1 MRSKYLKLLAII
13 LLYIVNIANV
23 TAKGC
28 DKEPDEKVGFSQAI
42 LSCKQGITEFDVG
55 SADYV
60 SGNIQL
66 SVLYR
71 KSGDLGSAREI
82 LVQLLT
88 VLPESMQRESIL
100 IQRQLG
106 ATLFYEHNYEE
117 AFEAF
122 NHALQTA
129 KDLSDDNLI
138 AISYSDLAGIYQL
151 FGDFETSSKLL
162 LKSYDIHKANNND
175 VARAIVLTNLG
186 NIYRDK
192 KAYDEAIVSYRQAFD
207 LHSQAG
213 ETFKSAHTLSS
224 LARTFNLAG
233 NTEQASKLF
242 EQAADIFNSLNAYK
256 FKGDTYLL
264 LAELHVSKLTTAG
277 AQEWLDIAKQTFNLV
292 QSERPVS
299 KLWFIQ
305 GLIWKRDGLNQQA
318 SEAFE
323 KSVSA
328 IDESQSKIFV
338 GQLYNVIAKMKQQS
352 NEFEAASTYWKLYSD
367 TLNTQLLHK
376 NNLNTNRLK
385 SHFLFSSSKG
395 TSSPTIFNQLIYVFL
410 VLLFLLL
417 CILLFFKLRH
427 NKYKLTATKSDSSD
441 ELEQTSLIDESD
453 ESYKH
458 SEDEPEIQEE
468 ELRLKI
474 VELML
479 LAIQVWEDETNTSK
493 LELAQKSKLWSVA
506 VDDGR
511 LRARALE
518 RYVSVNALP
527 KNPRWRA
534 VLRTCN
540 FVLKN
545 ATSSEP
551 DTRELESKMRSFQRV
566 MKTKALKK

>member
-1 MRSKYLKLLAII
+1 M
-13 LLYIVNIANV
+13 YIFSLVEVA
-23 TAKGC
+23 AKAC
-28 DKEPDEKVGFSQAI
+28 DKEPDKEVGFSQAI
-42 LSCKQGITEFDVG
+42 LSCKQIISEIEVG
-55 SADYV
+55 SSEYV
-60 SGNIQL
+60 TGTIQL

-82 LVQLLT
+82 LTQLLS
-88 VLPESMQRESIL
+88 VLPDSSQKEGIF

-106 ATLFYEHNYEE
+106 ATLFYQHNYEE

-122 NHALQTA
+122 SQALQTA
-129 KDLSDDNLI
+129 KSISDDNLV
-138 AISYSDLAGIYQL
+138 AISYSDIAGIYQL

-192 KAYDEAIVSYRQAFD
+192 KAYDEAIVAYREAFE
-207 LHSQAG
+207 LHLHAG
-213 ETFKSAHTLSS
+213 EDFKAAHTLSS
-224 LARTFNLAG
+224 LARTFSLSG
-233 NTEQASKLF
+233 NTEQASKLLV
-242 EQAADIFNSLNAYK
+242 QAADIYNSLNAYK
-256 FKGDTYLL
+256 FKGDNYLL
-264 LAELHVSKLTTAG
+264 LAELYVSELTTAK

-292 QSERPVS
+292 QSDQPTS

-305 GLIWKRDGLNQQA
+305 GLIWKQDGLNQKA

-323 KSVSA
+323 KSLVA
-328 IDESQSKIFV
+328 IDESESKIFV
-338 GQLYNVIAKMKQQS
+338 GQLYNVIAEMKQQS

-367 TLNTQLLHK
+367 TLNTQLSHK
-376 NNLNTNRLK
+376 DKFNANRLK
-385 SHFLFSSSKG
+385 SHFLF
-395 TSSPTIFNQLIYVFL
+395 TSSTTQQTPGIANQWVYVISITFL
-410 VLLFLLL
+410 FFV
-417 CILLFFKLRH
+417 CIWLFFKARANNHNLR
-427 NKYKLTATKSDSSD
+427 NIEAVNSEEY
-441 ELEQTSLIDESD
+441 EQANLLDD
-453 ESYKH
+453 DGLDRPN
-458 SEDEPEIQEE
+458 EDEQEIQEE
-468 ELRLKI
+468 DLRLKL

-506 VDDGR
+506 IDDGR

-527 KNPRWRA
+527 KNPRWRT

-540 FVLKN
+540 FVIKN
-545 ATSSEP
+545 ATTSAP
-551 DTRELESKMRSFQRV
+551 DTQELETKMRSFQRV